1 LVPDVTDFM
10 ASCDVSMAV
19 STELSQNSTWGGTRL
34 VSGIGSRFW
43 RGKVRARTFRYAAA
57 ALLTAAFF
65 LTGLGAGSVALAQT
79 ATGYGQE
86 QTHWVDPWQA
96 TGEVQSLE
104 AEVAPRGTAA
114 PTIGH
119 HTLGPIEQA
128 IAKYR
133 EVASWGGWGF
143 VPSGERLEIDV
154 RDARVAKVRERL
166 LATGDMTVSPGDPYL
181 YDAELEAAVKYFQ
194 RRNGLDP
201 DGIVGRRT
209 IMAMNVPVQTRLKQL
224 EINQRRIEKLAPQ
237 LAGRYIF
244 VNIAGQEVEA
254 VDNGRVEFHERV
266 IVGTQVRQT
275 PEITSKVTSITF
287 NPYWYVPKSIAMAD
301 MLPKIRANPN
311 YPKRQGIRVLQGW
324 ADNIRELDPAKIDWS
339 NPRINEAYYLRQDP
353 GPWNSLGS
361 LKINFPNNDA
371 IFLHDTPTQT
381 LFGRQERNFSSGCV
395 RVQNVADLVSW
406 ILQGDDPEW
415 DASRVQSSVAAGHY
429 RNVHLSDGVPIY
441 LVYLTAWVDM
451 AGVVHFRDDVYAREG
466 GVDTSGLSN

>member
-1 LVPDVTDFM
+1 M
-10 ASCDVSMAV
+10 NA
-19 STELSQNSTWGGTRL
+19 ELSQNSTWGRARL
-34 VSGIGSRFW
+34 ASGIESGFGRGRVKARNSRY
-43 RGKVRARTFRYAAA
+43 VAA
-57 ALLTAAFF
+57 ALLAAAFS
-65 LTGLGAGSVALAQT
+65 LTGLGSGAHAQT
-79 ATGYGQE
+79 ATRYGQE

-96 TGEVQSLE
+96 TGDVQSRE
-104 AEVAPRGTAA
+104 TEVAPRDTTA

-133 EVASWGGWGF
+133 EIAGWGGWGF
-143 VPSGERLEIDV
+143 VPSGERLELGV

-166 LATGDMTVSPGDPYL
+166 LATGDMTVSPGDPFL
-181 YDAELEAAVKYFQ
+181 YDAELEEAVKYFQ

-209 IMAMNVPVQTRLKQL
+209 IAAMNVPVQTRLKQL
-224 EINQRRIEKLAPQ
+224 ELNQRRIEKLAPQ
-237 LAGRYIF
+237 LEGRYIF

-254 VDNGRVEFHERV
+254 VNNGRVEFHERV
-266 IVGTQVRQT
+266 IVGTQARQT

-311 YPKRQGIRVLQGW
+311 YLKRQGIRVMQGW
-324 ADNIRELDPAKIDWS
+324 ADNIRELDPATIDWS

-395 RVQNVADLVSW
+395 RVQNVAGLVSW
-406 ILQGDDPEW
+406 ILQGDNPEW
-415 DASRVQSSVAAGHY
+415 DGARVQSSVAAGHY
-429 RNVHLSDGVPIY
+429 RNVHLAGAVPIY
-441 LVYLTAWVDM
+441 LVYLTAWVDT
-451 AGVVHFRDDVYAREG
+451 AGVVQLRDDVYARDG
-466 GVDTSGLSN
+466 GVNTSALSN